1 MKPFTSLQNVLSN
14 SFRILRNERTA
25 KEKGEVLITYWRLLW
40 RYAFT
45 VCLLKK
51 KIQKENFF
59 GNTVYFFDY
68 DIFLW
73 LFYEIFVRKEYYFT
87 TNQKNPTIIDC
98 GSNIGMSVLF
108 FKKMFPDAEILC
120 FEPEEETAGLLKK
133 NVEENKLHGVTIY
146 KAAVSDK
153 EGEIAFY
160 IDKERKGVLAM
171 STTKQGEEHG
181 VSVKRIKV
189 PATKLSRYITKQI
202 DFLKLDVEGA
212 ESEVL
217 QELADQKKLAYI
229 KKMVIE
235 YHYSKKNPKNKVST
249 ILNILEGT
257 QFQVIINSEQQ
268 LPFEQHEE
276 RPYNL
281 LIYAYKTEKE

>member
-14 SFRILRNERTA
+14 CLRILRNERTA
-25 KEKGEVLITYWRLLW
+25 KEKTAILGTYVRLLW
-40 RYAFT
+40 TYAFP

-51 KIQKENFF
+51 KIQKEKLF

-73 LFYEIFVRKEYYFT
+73 LFYEIFIRKEYFFST
-87 TNQKNPTIIDC
+87 DKKNPTILDC
-98 GSNIGMSVLF
+98 GSNIGISVLF

-133 NVEENKLHGVTIY
+133 NVEENKLGGITIY
-146 KAAVSDK
+146 KAAVSNK

-160 IDKERKGVLAM
+160 VDKEKKGVLAM

-181 VSVKRIKV
+181 VFVKEIKV
-189 PATKLSRYITKQI
+189 SATKLSKYITKQI

-217 QELADQKKLAYI
+217 QELADQEKLAYI
-229 KKMVIE
+229 KKMVVE
-235 YHYSKKNPKNKVST
+235 YHYSKKNPKNKISK
-249 ILNILEGT
+249 ILNILEGNK
-257 QFQVIINSEQQ
+257 FQVIINSEQKP
-268 LPFEQHEE
+268 PFEEHEE
-276 RPYNL
+276 KPYNL
-281 LIYAYKTEKE
+281 LIYAYKRE